1 MALKNE
7 IIKKKII
14 FITFNRLGYACLE
27 EIIAEALVEVACV
40 YTLEPELTQ
49 KVSDYQDISPV
60 CHRHNIPLK
69 KIKNINQEIADIK
82 EINPDIIF
90 IIGWSQIVKPEI
102 FNIPPLGCVGS
113 HPALLPKNRGRA
125 AIPWHFINQE
135 KYGGVTLFFIDE
147 GCDSGD
153 IIDQSK
159 FILNDKDNALTYYTK
174 MQVATL
180 RLIRRVLPSLI
191 NHTAK
196 AKPQRH
202 NQATYLLPRAEQ
214 DSYLDFCTMST
225 RQIFNQIRAVA
236 YVYPTAYAFYEQKKI
251 GVLESSVVPKKYQIY
266 SATPGQIIKTSPK
279 SLWVKTLDGII
290 ELKKLTFS
298 GKPLS
303 DYLSMFKTGHRFN
316 D

>member
-102 FNIPPLGCVGS
+102 FN
-113 HPALLPKNRGRA
+113 R
-125 AIPWHFINQE
+125 
-135 KYGGVTLFFIDE
+135 
-147 GCDSGD
+147 
-153 IIDQSK
+153 
-159 FILNDKDNALTYYTK
+159 
-174 MQVATL
+174 
-180 RLIRRVLPSLI
+180 
-191 NHTAK
+191 
-196 AKPQRH
+196 
-202 NQATYLLPRAEQ
+202 QA
-214 DSYLDFCTMST
+214 
-225 RQIFNQIRAVA
+225 
-236 YVYPTAYAFYEQKKI
+236 
-251 GVLESSVVPKKYQIY
+251 
-266 SATPGQIIKTSPK
+266 
-279 SLWVKTLDGII
+279 
-290 ELKKLTFS
+290 
-298 GKPLS
+298 
-303 DYLSMFKTGHRFN
+303 
-316 D
+316 

>member
-60 CHRHNIPLK
+60 CHR
-69 KIKNINQEIADIK
+69 
-82 EINPDIIF
+82 
-90 IIGWSQIVKPEI
+90 

-159 FILNDKDNALTYYTK
+159 FILTDKDNALTYYTK

-225 RQIFNQIRAVA
+225 RQIF
-236 YVYPTAYAFYEQKKI
+236 
-251 GVLESSVVPKKYQIY
+251 
-266 SATPGQIIKTSPK
+266 
-279 SLWVKTLDGII
+279 
-290 ELKKLTFS
+290 
-298 GKPLS
+298 
-303 DYLSMFKTGHRFN
+303 
-316 D
+316 

>member
-125 AIPWHFINQE
+125 AIPWHFI
-135 KYGGVTLFFIDE
+135 
-147 GCDSGD
+147 
-153 IIDQSK
+153 
-159 FILNDKDNALTYYTK
+159 K

-214 DSYLDFCTMST
+214 DSYLDFCTMS
-225 RQIFNQIRAVA
+225 
-236 YVYPTAYAFYEQKKI
+236 
-251 GVLESSVVPKKYQIY
+251 
-266 SATPGQIIKTSPK
+266 PGQIIKTSPK